1 MTSWDFGDGASSPR
15 ADWGDTASATRGSSG
30 GFHDSVVPP
39 HDGGGGS
46 NVSAPTLWLVAGI
59 VVAVAAVVL
68 NLVTSSWSLATVA
81 WTLGG
86 PVAIGMLGVF
96 TQRDTARRADPWYA
110 DSGFTPWGRR
120 LLVVISLVAV
130 ALSAWTI
137 ADFVARGGS

>member
-1 MTSWDFGDGASSPR
+1 MASWDFGDGGSSPTV
-15 ADWGDTASATRGSSG
+15 DWGDTSSATRKSSG
-30 GFHDSVVPP
+30 GFDDSVVPRP
-39 HDGGGGS
+39 DGGGGT
-46 NVSAPTLWLVAGI
+46 NVSAPSLWLLGGI
-59 VVAVAAVVL
+59 IVGIAAVVL
-68 NLVTSSWSLATVA
+68 NLVTSSWSLAAVA

-86 PVAIGMLGVF
+86 PVAIGLLGVF

-110 DSGFTPWGRR
+110 SSAFTPWGRR